1 TIHTG
6 TQVHRQ
12 KSTAWESRKQVDSF
26 RSALWKLLD
35 NLVSKSECRRFVH
48 MPPRTAQNL
57 YLHVGVRVLT
67 PYNSIYNISNY
78 KKKYL
83 HPMQHRALH
92 APGHLSLA
100 FRGYVAS
107 RVLDSGAGHHRLT

>member
-1 TIHTG
+1 MHICVYATIHTG

-78 KKKYL
+78 KTYIFI
-83 HPMQHRALH
+83 PCNAGRST
-92 APGHLSLA
+92 HLA
-100 FRGYVAS
+100 TY
-107 RVLDSGAGHHRLT
+107 H